1 MNKIIEE
8 AKHLKAALLE
18 EPLIQ
23 EYLRVKNIF
32 ENSKELKLKRD
43 EIALAKSNNSSD
55 YLTLKKEY
63 ENHPLVV
70 NYYTLKGEV
79 YDLLKEIENELGL

>member
-8 AKHLKAALLE
+8 AINLKAALLG

-32 ENSKELKLKRD
+32 ENNKELKLKRD
-43 EIALAKSNNSSD
+43 DIALAKSNNSAD

-70 NYYTLKGEV
+70 NYYTLKEEV
-79 YDLLKEIENELGL
+79 YYLLKEIENELGL

>member
-8 AKHLKAALLE
+8 AKNLKVALLE

-32 ENSKELKLKRD
+32 EINKELKLKRD
-43 EIALAKSNNSSD
+43 EIALAKSNNSID

-63 ENHPLVV
+63 EDHPLVV

>member
-8 AKHLKAALLE
+8 AINLKAALLE

-23 EYLRVKNIF
+23 EYLRVKYIF
-32 ENSKELKLKRD
+32 ENNKELKHKRD
-43 EIALAKSNNSSD
+43 EIALTKSNNSAD

>member
-8 AKHLKAALLE
+8 AKNLKAALLE

-32 ENSKELKLKRD
+32 ENNKELKLKRD
-43 EIALAKSNNSSD
+43 EIALAKSNNSID

-63 ENHPLVV
+63 EDHPLVV